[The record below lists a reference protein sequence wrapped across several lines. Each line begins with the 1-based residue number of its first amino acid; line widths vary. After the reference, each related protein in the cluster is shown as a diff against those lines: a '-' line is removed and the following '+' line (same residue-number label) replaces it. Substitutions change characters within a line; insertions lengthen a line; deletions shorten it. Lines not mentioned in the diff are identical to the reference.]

1 MKVRESEK
9 KVYHCLDNFQ
19 SFCFDAGPGSGKTY
33 TLEKA
38 IEHIILTNPKLSMKN
53 QKILCVTYTNAA
65 KNEILER
72 LGQNSEVLVSTI
84 HDFLWSFISSQT
96 VLLKEEFTK
105 QIENELK
112 NLENKITKSDI
123 FDKINDISDF
133 ESIVCLSRFKDIFYK
148 NYGKSAQD
156 FRKSMTTFPELP
168 AASLNNI
175 KKFKDFVRWI
185 IKKDS
190 LKNTLGGIE
199 GKKVK
204 YDPTK
209 NRDQLSRYRISH
221 DTLLEYCNNIIEKND
236 ILKRLFSDR
245 YPFVLVDEYQDTNEQ
260 IVKLLKSILEYSRR
274 KHNFVIGYFGDSKQN
289 IYDQGVG
296 TLSESLGLKRL
307 QEKENKRSC
316 KTIVEVINRIR
327 NDGLAQTTDTEYG
340 TCRFYVTDNSDKINE
355 FDADFNSDGSTVYL
369 YLKNTTIA
377 EINGYAELRKSIV
390 NFPHFSNGNYDN
402 LNNEF
407 FQNNVQNIGWFLREV
422 LNLIDFKKKIENPNT
437 TVKELIPFITL
448 DTNKIYNESKLNI
461 SFGTLK
467 LFLSQV
473 QKIPKVDITLADY
486 IQSLCKIDG
495 KIKGNNVISNI
506 FSTDENASEIKLQAI
521 NYFYN
526 NLDIDT
532 KENNISE
539 EIDKFFNIELSQFES
554 WYDYVYREK
563 ESNIISY
570 RTLHGSKGLEFDN
583 VVVVLQDDFAK
594 RHNFFKFFFENY
606 NMEKKL
612 SNKERIYYEKAR
624 NLLYVACSRAKTNLC
639 VIYEIQNF
647 NDIKENIEKVFG
659 EIHKL

>member
-1 MKVRESEK
+1 M
-9 KVYHCLDNFQ
+9 
-19 SFCFDAGPGSGKTY
+19 
-33 TLEKA
+33 
-38 IEHIILTNPKLSMKN
+38 
-53 QKILCVTYTNAA
+53 
-65 KNEILER
+65 
-72 LGQNSEVLVSTI
+72 
-84 HDFLWSFISSQT
+84 
-96 VLLKEEFTK
+96 
-105 QIENELK
+105 
-112 NLENKITKSDI
+112 
-123 FDKINDISDF
+123 
-133 ESIVCLSRFKDIFYK
+133 
-148 NYGKSAQD
+148 
-156 FRKSMTTFPELP
+156 
-168 AASLNNI
+168 
-175 KKFKDFVRWI
+175 
-185 IKKDS
+185 
-190 LKNTLGGIE
+190 
-199 GKKVK
+199 
-204 YDPTK
+204 
-209 NRDQLSRYRISH
+209 
-221 DTLLEYCNNIIEKND
+221 
-236 ILKRLFSDR
+236 
-245 YPFVLVDEYQDTNEQ
+245 
-260 IVKLLKSILEYSRR
+260 
-274 KHNFVIGYFGDSKQN
+274 
-289 IYDQGVG
+289 
-296 TLSESLGLKRL
+296 
-307 QEKENKRSC
+307 
-316 KTIVEVINRIR
+316 
-327 NDGLAQTTDTEYG
+327 
-340 TCRFYVTDNSDKINE
+340 
-355 FDADFNSDGSTVYL
+355 
-369 YLKNTTIA
+369 
-377 EINGYAELRKSIV
+377 
-390 NFPHFSNGNYDN
+390 
-402 LNNEF
+402 
-407 FQNNVQNIGWFLREV
+407 QNIGWFLREV